1 MDSSFIAV
9 TTLSPPASIFSAS
22 PMGLDAESNSLTV
35 IFGVL
40 GLSIAIVGIAVPL
53 LQLRRMAAFRVH
65 LHVFELA

>member
-1 MDSSFIAV
+1 
-9 TTLSPPASIFSAS
+9 
-22 PMGLDAESNSLTV
+22 MGLDAESNSLTV